1 MLKYWNIPIAGDF
14 NMYIFPNAV
23 WGNCPPPALGGG
35 GQSISNEGKG
45 LGLQKIGMY
54 KSIKSI
60 LVTAENT

>member
-1 MLKYWNIPIAGDF
+1 
-14 NMYIFPNAV
+14 MYIFPNAV

-35 GQSISNEGKG
+35 GGGGGGQSRSNEGKG

-60 LVTAENT
+60 SVTAENT

>member
-1 MLKYWNIPIAGDF
+1 
-14 NMYIFPNAV
+14 MYIFPNAV

-35 GQSISNEGKG
+35 GGGGRKKGNGGKD

>member
-1 MLKYWNIPIAGDF
+1 
-14 NMYIFPNAV
+14 MYIFPNAV

-35 GQSISNEGKG
+35 GGGQSISNGGKG

-60 LVTAENT
+60 SVTAENT

>member
-1 MLKYWNIPIAGDF
+1 
-14 NMYIFPNAV
+14 MYIFPNAV
-23 WGNCPPPALGGG
+23 WGNCPPPALGGGGG

-60 LVTAENT
+60 SLTAENT